1 MLENLE
7 SEYKDGKMHFYMWN
21 DVSLELLDFTF
32 NEAVGYAENLQEAK
46 RKLADLVKK
55 RKEEQHGL

>member
-32 NEAVGYAENLQEAK
+32 NESLGYAENLQGAK
-46 RKLADLVKK
+46 RKFADLIKK
-55 RKEEQHGL
+55 PEKEE

>member
-32 NEAVGYAENLQEAK
+32 NESLGYAENLQDAK
-46 RKLADLVKK
+46 RKFADLIKK
-55 RKEEQHGL
+55 PKKEE